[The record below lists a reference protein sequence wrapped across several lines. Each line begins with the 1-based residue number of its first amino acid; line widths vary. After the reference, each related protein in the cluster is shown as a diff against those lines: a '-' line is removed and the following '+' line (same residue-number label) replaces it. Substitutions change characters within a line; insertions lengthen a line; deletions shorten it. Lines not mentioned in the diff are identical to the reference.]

1 MGQETDTEDDTVSF
15 VRAAI
20 SSVCA
25 LELLILLRRE
35 RQRCFRPDQLV
46 RELRSSQLAVA
57 QALQHL
63 TKSGLIEEMPE
74 SGYRYQQGSV
84 QLDAICDRLE
94 SDYARRPVKIVRA
107 ILEAPDEKLRTFA
120 DAFRLSGNTK

>member
-1 MGQETDTEDDTVSF
+1 MGQENDSDDDTVSF
-15 VRAAI
+15 VQAAI

-35 RQRCFRPDQLV
+35 RQRCFLPAELV
-46 RELRSSQLAVA
+46 RELRSSELAVA
-57 QALQHL
+57 QALGHL
-63 TKSGLIEEMPE
+63 TRSGLIEEIPE
-74 SGYRYQQGSV
+74 TGYRYQQVSV

-94 SDYARRPVKIVRA
+94 SDYAHKPVKIVRA

-120 DAFRLSGNTK
+120 EAFRISGKSK

>member
-1 MGQETDTEDDTVSF
+1 MGQDSDSEDDTVAF
-15 VRAAI
+15 VQVAI

-25 LELLILLRRE
+25 LELLILMRQE
-35 RQRCFRPDQLV
+35 RQRYFGADQLV

-57 QALQHL
+57 QALEHL
-63 TKSGLIEEMPE
+63 TKSGLIEEIPGA
-74 SGYRYQQGSV
+74 GYRYQQSSA

-94 SDYARRPVKIVRA
+94 SLYARKPVKIVRA

-120 DAFRLSGNTK
+120 DAFRLLGKAK